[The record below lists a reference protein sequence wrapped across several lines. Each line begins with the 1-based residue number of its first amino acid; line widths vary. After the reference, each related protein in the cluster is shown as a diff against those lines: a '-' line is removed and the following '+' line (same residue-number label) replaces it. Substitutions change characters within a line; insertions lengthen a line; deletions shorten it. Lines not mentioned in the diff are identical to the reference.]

1 MQVTETK
8 TLRQQRRKSAGERG
22 RVAAFWGGD
31 HDSGAT
37 ATMLLLLLLLLML
50 LLLLLPR
57 LVMLL
62 LLPLS
67 LVESERFGLKLG
79 L

>member
-22 RVAAFWGGD
+22 RVAAFWGGV

-37 ATMLLLLLLLLML
+37 ATMLLLQRRLLQ
-50 LLLLLPR
+50 LLLLPR